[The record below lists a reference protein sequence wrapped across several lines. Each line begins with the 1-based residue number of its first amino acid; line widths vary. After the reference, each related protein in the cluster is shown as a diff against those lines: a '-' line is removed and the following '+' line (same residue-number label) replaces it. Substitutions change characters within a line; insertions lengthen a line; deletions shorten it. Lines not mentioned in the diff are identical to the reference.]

1 MLTWA
6 ANAAAQTD
14 GGIIGQVKDESGAV
28 LPGVT
33 VTATGP
39 ALQVPSVASVT
50 DATGEYRIT
59 PLPIGTYTVEYTLAG
74 FQTVK
79 HEGIRLNVGFTARID
94 VQLKVGSLQ
103 ESITVSGASP
113 VVDTTSTT
121 ATTQFTRETI
131 ELIPTSRNGIVS
143 LLAQA
148 PGVRTLRDVGGSS
161 LNQVPT
167 YRVFGQ
173 AGEAYS
179 TLEGV
184 QTSSLQASSG
194 QANYWDYTAIEEAAV
209 RTIGNS
215 AEVPSRGVNLNAIV
229 KSGGNDF
236 HSSISYNKTPVSTQA
251 DNIDDKL
258 RAQGIGTG
266 NAIADRHSMSADIG
280 GRIIR
285 DKLWFYTAWRRQID
299 DQAPLNTF
307 MPDGTTP
314 AVAHEL
320 AWFNTN
326 KISWQMSP
334 SNKIIGFYA
343 FNHKYDTSNLS
354 QYIPWDSR
362 GGLMTPSKTEK
373 IEWQKLYGSKLV
385 TSFQYG
391 FWTYDSHYWSFADRS
406 FEPTFDQ
413 VTLMNHGPQ
422 TTIGQRPHN
431 PRHHFKGS
439 ATSFNP
445 DLFAGSHEF
454 KVGFDYVDNWFGRQY
469 PSLDPDTTLEG
480 AYSSWIYN
488 YRLIYQSGNP
498 FQIEVWNNPALAK
511 VVTHYGDVFL
521 TDQWTMARRLT
532 LNLGLRYAHDNGFVP
547 EFCREAAAPPG
558 QLAFPAGCRERQQF
572 NVWDSV
578 APRMHASYD
587 LSGDGKTLIKGGWG
601 RFDHERQQ
609 VPELDAADA
618 MVRTT
623 VTYRWNDLNGNKK
636 YDVGEV
642 NLDPQGAGFV
652 TQSGGSNTYPNA
664 SEVQPKSDE
673 FSISFERELMANF
686 SARLSGIYSKY
697 HNTYRIL
704 NELRPYSAYN
714 IPVTRP
720 DPGPD
725 GTVGTADDPGRTFTY
740 YEYSTDLQP
749 RSFEHFS
756 RINDPKADQTYKSI
770 DFAVFKRLSKNWQ
783 LMASYSGTMRDVPI
797 STGPAG
803 AEFDGN
809 VESGALTPNA
819 EINTHEHGWES
830 STKVS
835 GVYRFPWDIM
845 ASGQWELRSG
855 YFWARQ
861 VRFTGGRTITS
872 ITLNVEPFETNQLPS
887 SSQLDVRAEKAFNL
901 GKGQKL
907 AVRANAFNVLNAN
920 TTLAITRLSGPS
932 FMKPT
937 TIMEP
942 RIMEFSFTYSF

>member
-1 MLTWA
+1 MTRRSKACRRA
-6 ANAAAQTD
+6 ACRRRAA
-14 GGIIGQVKDESGAV
+14 
-28 LPGVT
+28 
-33 VTATGP
+33 
-39 ALQVPSVASVT
+39 
-50 DATGEYRIT
+50 
-59 PLPIGTYTVEYTLAG
+59 
-74 FQTVK
+74 
-79 HEGIRLNVGFTARID
+79 
-94 VQLKVGSLQ
+94 
-103 ESITVSGASP
+103 
-113 VVDTTSTT
+113 
-121 ATTQFTRETI
+121 
-131 ELIPTSRNGIVS
+131 
-143 LLAQA
+143 
-148 PGVRTLRDVGGSS
+148 
-161 LNQVPT
+161 
-167 YRVFGQ
+167 
-173 AGEAYS
+173 
-179 TLEGV
+179 
-184 QTSSLQASSG
+184 

-209 RTIGNS
+209 KTIGNS
-215 AEVPSRGVNLNAIV
+215 AEVPSRGVNLNALV

-266 NAIADRHSMSADIG
+266 NAIADRHSMSADLG

-320 AWFNTN
+320 SWFNTN
-326 KISWQMSP
+326 KVSWQMSP
-334 SNKIIGFYA
+334 QNKFIGFYA

-354 QYIPWDSR
+354 QFIPWDSR
-362 GGLMTPSKTEK
+362 GGLMTPSVTYKA
-373 IEWQKLYGSKLV
+373 EWQKLYGSKLV

-413 VTLMNHGPQ
+413 TTQMNHGPQ

-431 PRHHFKGS
+431 PRNHFKGS
-439 ATSFNP
+439 ATTFQP
-445 DLFAGSHEF
+445 DLFYGSHEF
-454 KVGFDYVDNWFGRQY
+454 KFGFDYVDNWFGRQY
-469 PSLDPDTTLEG
+469 PLLDPDTTLEG
-480 AYSSWIYN
+480 AYSSWVYN
-488 YRLIYQSGNP
+488 YRLIFQNSNP

-511 VVTHYGDVFL
+511 VVTHYGDAYF
-521 TDQWTMARRLT
+521 TDQWTVARRLT
-532 LNLGLRYAHDNGFVP
+532 MNLGLRYAHDNGFVP
-547 EFCREAAAPPG
+547 EFCREAAAAPG
-558 QLAFPAGCRERQQF
+558 NLAFPAGCRERQQF

-578 APRMHASYD
+578 APRMHAAYD
-587 LSGDGKTLIKGGWG
+587 ITGDGKTLVKGGWG

-618 MVRTT
+618 LVRTT

-636 YDVGEV
+636 YDIGEV
-642 NLDPQGAGFV
+642 NLDPQGPGFV

-673 FSISFERELMANF
+673 FSLSFERELMANF

-697 HNTYRIL
+697 HNTYRIV

-714 IPVTRP
+714 IPVVRP

-740 YEYSTDLQP
+740 WEYSTDLQP

-756 RINDPKADQTYKSI
+756 RVNDPNADQTYKSL
-770 DFAVFKRLSKNWQ
+770 DFAVFKRLSNNWQ
-783 LMASYSGTMRDVPI
+783 LLASYSGTMRDVPI
-797 STGPAG
+797 SVSASGS
-803 AEFDGN
+803 EFNGN
-809 VESGALTPNA
+809 VESGPLNPNA
-819 EINTHEHGWES
+819 EINTREHGWES
-830 STKVS
+830 STKFS

-872 ITLNVEPFETNQLPS
+872 ITLNVEPVETNQLPS
-887 SSQLDVRAEKAFNL
+887 SSQLDVRAEKSFNL
-901 GKGQKL
+901 GKRSE
-907 AVRANAFNVLNAN
+907 VRG
-920 TTLAITRLSGPS
+920 TRQHVQ
-932 FMKPT
+932 
-937 TIMEP
+937 
-942 RIMEFSFTYSF
+942 RA